1 MIDRIKEFFS
11 SQVMLQQND
20 SEHQKRLAA
29 AALMV
34 EVMVIDRQLNDQE
47 LLNIQTLL
55 GKQFQLNQEEIEQ
68 LVTLARDE
76 VKQATSL
83 YQFTR
88 QINDHFDASGK
99 AELIENL
106 WRVAFADEVLDK
118 HEEALIRRIAE
129 LLYVS
134 HKDFIQ
140 AKHRASGNYASR

>member
-1 MIDRIKEFFS
+1 MIDRIREFFS
-11 SQVMLQQND
+11 SQVMLQQDD

-34 EVMVIDRQLNDQE
+34 EVMVIDRQLDDQE
-47 LLNIQTLL
+47 LLHIQALL
-55 GKQFQLNQEEIEQ
+55 EKQFQLNHEEIEQ
-68 LVTLARDE
+68 LVTLAREE
-76 VKQATSL
+76 VNQATSL

-88 QINDHFDASGK
+88 QVNDHFDATGK
-99 AELIENL
+99 IQLIENL

-140 AKHRASGNYASR
+140 AKQRALGKNTS